1 MSELQK
7 NKQRMFLTFNLR
19 FVLWVIRE
27 WCSDLEWVA
36 IDQWNLSLAQQY
48 GYLELFQ
55 NKNLVKTGTWKQKII
70 LQKATEP
77 MILPSNCDH
86 QQWPIQ
92 DYQSDDETC
101 TSSAITTS
109 PVSGQPRQFA
119 WPFWPSLPVLPAQLA
134 KNRWTQT
141 KQTSAN
147 FNFLFAAINL
157 VSLDI
162 RLRYI
167 QSNLIYVHR

>member
-1 MSELQK
+1 MVQWFGLGCYWPME
-7 NKQRMFLTFNLR
+7 
-19 FVLWVIRE
+19 FVPRSTISWYSWTRDEFHRLI
-27 WCSDLEWVA
+27 
-36 IDQWNLSLAQQY
+36 
-48 GYLELFQ
+48 GYRELFQ
-55 NKNLVKTGTWKQKII
+55 NKNLVKTGTWKQKILI
-70 LQKATEP
+70 QKTIEP